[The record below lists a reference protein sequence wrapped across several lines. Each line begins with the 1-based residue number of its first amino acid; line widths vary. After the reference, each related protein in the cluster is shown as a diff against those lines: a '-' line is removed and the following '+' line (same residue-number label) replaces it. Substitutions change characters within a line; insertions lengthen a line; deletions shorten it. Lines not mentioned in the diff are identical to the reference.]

1 MKRVYSLK
9 SRVTYK
15 FIFFKGKKIKGRG
28 NIIFV
33 LKNSAIDNCKDE
45 TAFSD
50 IKIGIAVGKRL
61 GKANKRNW
69 IKRRIRAVCSELIVQ
84 MKDGFSIIIKPGPG
98 NEMMSFEELKS
109 DLVTLFRNAG
119 VLNGSS

>member
-9 SRVTYK
+9 SRESYK

-28 NIIFV
+28 NIIYV
-33 LKNSAIDNCKDE
+33 LKNSAIDKSNNE
-45 TAFSD
+45 SAFST
-50 IKIGIAVGKRL
+50 IKIGIAVGKKL

-84 MKDGFSIIIKPGPG
+84 MKDGFSVIVKPGPE

-109 DLVTLFRNAG
+109 DLVTLFRNSG
-119 VLNGSS
+119 VLNASS

>member
-9 SRVTYK
+9 SRESFK
-15 FIFFKGKKIKGRG
+15 LIFYKGKKIKGRG

-33 LKNSAIDNCKDE
+33 LKNSTIDKVKE
-45 TAFSD
+45 KSAFSD
-50 IKIGIAVGKRL
+50 IKIGIAIGRKL

-84 MKDGFSIIIKPGPG
+84 MNDGFSIIIKPGPG
-98 NEMMSFEELKS
+98 NEAMSFEELRS

-119 VLNGSS
+119 VLNGRN